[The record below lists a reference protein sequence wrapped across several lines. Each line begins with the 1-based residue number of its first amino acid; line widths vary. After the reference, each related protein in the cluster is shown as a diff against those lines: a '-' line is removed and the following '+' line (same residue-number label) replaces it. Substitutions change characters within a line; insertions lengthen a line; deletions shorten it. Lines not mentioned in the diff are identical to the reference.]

1 MPAHWTEETALKGR
15 GHRSL
20 GRRWRRVSAR
30 SVIGRGPSRDGT
42 GAVIGR
48 WDPAAAAR
56 NPRKVSASCMGRR
69 RRRVDRGAA
78 VGALPE
84 AIAALSRTLPAGPS
98 PEIFRRAK
106 FDRPEAAPALWQL
119 LFRVLSPL
127 SANGA
132 SAPAAQEAQV
142 RVVKSELHSQGYP
155 RRALAQLPEDGS
167 QGSRELLLAL
177 AWLLARGPLL
187 ERLLAQTRVRL
198 GDEIP
203 LCECEALARPGPPVP
218 RVEADGPVDIRHLQ
232 WLMGKLRFQWRKLI
246 TSQQEQCALL
256 GKIHSYT
263 RGCHSDRSL
272 GHLSVA
278 ETELLRD
285 AEGGQQVSGGVAG
298 RSPDRCTQR
307 ARTLGMGPR
316 SFWSDL
322 WLLCEWPGVLR
333 SSWTVSVLD
342 PGRSSACGLDAPP
355 RSLLRSLES
364 ENVRL
369 EAALHW
375 RRQELV
381 FWLWMDTVLGTC
393 PPEAS
398 QPTFVPRIPERGAGE
413 WELVARELQALREE
427 LRGAAEPR
435 RAAWEARVG
444 GWGPEWSA
452 VQRASREAVGLE
464 LAALQRA
471 WERGGAAAQPHG
483 PCRLVKSDAGASGGP
498 GLRAAQVIEVLRSRE
513 ACLEAVLC
521 QLQRQCRQ
529 ELARLVGALPGLIW
543 ILPPGR

>member
-1 MPAHWTEETALKGR
+1 
-15 GHRSL
+15 
-20 GRRWRRVSAR
+20 
-30 SVIGRGPSRDGT
+30 
-42 GAVIGR
+42 
-48 WDPAAAAR
+48 
-56 NPRKVSASCMGRR
+56 MGRR

-127 SANGA
+127 SADGA
-132 SAPAAQEAQV
+132 SASPAQGEPPSTEAQV
-142 RVVKSELHSQGYP
+142 RAVKSELRSQGYP

-203 LCECEALARPGPPVP
+203 LCE
-218 RVEADGPVDIRHLQ
+218 
-232 WLMGKLRFQWRKLI
+232 
-246 TSQQEQCALL
+246 
-256 GKIHSYT
+256 IHSYT

-285 AEGGQQVSGGVAG
+285 AEGGQQ
-298 RSPDRCTQR
+298 
-307 ARTLGMGPR
+307 
-316 SFWSDL
+316 
-322 WLLCEWPGVLR
+322 
-333 SSWTVSVLD
+333 
-342 PGRSSACGLDAPP
+342 
-355 RSLLRSLES
+355 
-364 ENVRL
+364 
-369 EAALHW
+369 
-375 RRQELV
+375 
-381 FWLWMDTVLGTC
+381 DTVLGTC

-413 WELVARELQALREE
+413 WELVARELQALQEE

-529 ELARLVGALPGLIW
+529 ELARLAGALPGLIW

>member
-1 MPAHWTEETALKGR
+1 
-15 GHRSL
+15 
-20 GRRWRRVSAR
+20 
-30 SVIGRGPSRDGT
+30 
-42 GAVIGR
+42 
-48 WDPAAAAR
+48 
-56 NPRKVSASCMGRR
+56 MGRR

-127 SANGA
+127 SADGA
-132 SAPAAQEAQV
+132 SASPAQGEPPSTEAQV
-142 RVVKSELHSQGYP
+142 RAVKSELRSQGYP
-155 RRALAQLPEDGS
+155 RQALAQLPEDGS

-285 AEGGQQVSGGVAG
+285 AEGGQQ
-298 RSPDRCTQR
+298 
-307 ARTLGMGPR
+307 
-316 SFWSDL
+316 
-322 WLLCEWPGVLR
+322 
-333 SSWTVSVLD
+333 
-342 PGRSSACGLDAPP
+342 
-355 RSLLRSLES
+355 LLRRLES
-364 ENVRL
+364 ENVCL
-369 EAALHW
+369 EAALRW

-381 FWLWMDTVLGTC
+381 FWRWMDTVLGTC

-413 WELVARELQALREE
+413 WELVARELQALQEE

-529 ELARLVGALPGLIW
+529 ELARLAGALPGLIW

>member
-20 GRRWRRVSAR
+20 GRRWRRVSTR
-30 SVIGRGPSRDGT
+30 WVIGRGPSRDGT

-132 SAPAAQEAQV
+132 SASPAQEAQV

-232 WLMGKLRFQWRKLI
+232 WLMGKLRFRWRKLI

-285 AEGGQQVSGGVAG
+285 AEGGQQ
-298 RSPDRCTQR
+298 
-307 ARTLGMGPR
+307 
-316 SFWSDL
+316 
-322 WLLCEWPGVLR
+322 
-333 SSWTVSVLD
+333 
-342 PGRSSACGLDAPP
+342 
-355 RSLLRSLES
+355 LLRRLES

-369 EAALHW
+369 EAALRW

-381 FWLWMDTVLGTC
+381 FWRWMDTVLGTC

-398 QPTFVPRIPERGAGE
+398 QPTFVPWIPERGAGE

-471 WERGGAAAQPHG
+471 WEQGGAAAQPHG
-483 PCRLVKSDAGASGGP
+483 PCRLVKSDAGASEGP

-529 ELARLVGALPGLIW
+529 ELARLAGALPGLIW

>member
-1 MPAHWTEETALKGR
+1 
-15 GHRSL
+15 
-20 GRRWRRVSAR
+20 
-30 SVIGRGPSRDGT
+30 
-42 GAVIGR
+42 
-48 WDPAAAAR
+48 
-56 NPRKVSASCMGRR
+56 MGRR

-78 VGALPE
+78 VGALPK

-127 SANGA
+127 SADGA
-132 SAPAAQEAQV
+132 SASPAQGEPPSTEAQV
-142 RVVKSELHSQGYP
+142 RAVKSELRSQGYP

-203 LCECEALARPGPPVP
+203 LCECEALARPGAPVP

-285 AEGGQQVSGGVAG
+285 AEGGQQ
-298 RSPDRCTQR
+298 
-307 ARTLGMGPR
+307 
-316 SFWSDL
+316 
-322 WLLCEWPGVLR
+322 
-333 SSWTVSVLD
+333 
-342 PGRSSACGLDAPP
+342 
-355 RSLLRSLES
+355 
-364 ENVRL
+364 
-369 EAALHW
+369 
-375 RRQELV
+375 
-381 FWLWMDTVLGTC
+381 DTVLGTC

-413 WELVARELQALREE
+413 WELVARELQALQEE

-529 ELARLVGALPGLIW
+529 ELARLAGALPGLIW

>member
-1 MPAHWTEETALKGR
+1 MPAHWTKETALKGR

-20 GRRWRRVSAR
+20 GRRWRRVSTR
-30 SVIGRGPSRDGT
+30 SVTGRGPSRDST

-132 SAPAAQEAQV
+132 SAPAAQGEPPSTEAQV

-285 AEGGQQVSGGVAG
+285 AEGGQQVRAAASEAGERECAPGGSPALEAPGAGLLAVDGHSPGHLPSRGLAAHVCAADPRAGGWRVGAGGPRAAGPTGGVAG
-298 RSPDRCTQR
+298 SCGAPAGSLGGQGWRLGARVECGAAGLTGGRGTRAGSSSAGLGARWGRSPAPR
-307 ARTLGMGPR
+307 ALP
-316 SFWSDL
+316 
-322 WLLCEWPGVLR
+322 
-333 SSWTVSVLD
+333 
-342 PGRSSACGLDAPP
+342 
-355 RSLLRSLES
+355 
-364 ENVRL
+364 
-369 EAALHW
+369 
-375 RRQELV
+375 
-381 FWLWMDTVLGTC
+381 
-393 PPEAS
+393 
-398 QPTFVPRIPERGAGE
+398 AGE
-413 WELVARELQALREE
+413 E
-427 LRGAAEPR
+427 
-435 RAAWEARVG
+435 
-444 GWGPEWSA
+444 
-452 VQRASREAVGLE
+452 
-464 LAALQRA
+464 
-471 WERGGAAAQPHG
+471 
-483 PCRLVKSDAGASGGP
+483 
-498 GLRAAQVIEVLRSRE
+498 
-513 ACLEAVLC
+513 
-521 QLQRQCRQ
+521 
-529 ELARLVGALPGLIW
+529 
-543 ILPPGR
+543 

>member
-1 MPAHWTEETALKGR
+1 
-15 GHRSL
+15 
-20 GRRWRRVSAR
+20 
-30 SVIGRGPSRDGT
+30 
-42 GAVIGR
+42 
-48 WDPAAAAR
+48 
-56 NPRKVSASCMGRR
+56 MGRR

-127 SANGA
+127 SADGA
-132 SAPAAQEAQV
+132 SASPAQGEPPSTEAQV
-142 RVVKSELHSQGYP
+142 RAVKSELRSQGYP

-256 GKIHSYT
+256 GKGTCSSLSSSRELRRSGSDWAPGTPPAWDMATSDLRDALGPGLAGKPSLSPRSSHSVSLPLSSLDLLARPEAASPTTRTWQSIHSYT

-285 AEGGQQVSGGVAG
+285 AEGGQQ
-298 RSPDRCTQR
+298 
-307 ARTLGMGPR
+307 
-316 SFWSDL
+316 
-322 WLLCEWPGVLR
+322 
-333 SSWTVSVLD
+333 
-342 PGRSSACGLDAPP
+342 
-355 RSLLRSLES
+355 LLRRLES
-364 ENVRL
+364 ENVCL
-369 EAALHW
+369 EAALRW

-381 FWLWMDTVLGTC
+381 FWRWMDTVLGTC

-413 WELVARELQALREE
+413 WELVARELQALQEE

-529 ELARLVGALPGLIW
+529 ELARLAGALPGLIW

>member
-20 GRRWRRVSAR
+20 GRRWRRVSTR
-30 SVIGRGPSRDGT
+30 WVIGRGPSRDGT

-48 WDPAAAAR
+48 WDTAAAAR

-127 SANGA
+127 SADGA
-132 SAPAAQEAQV
+132 SASPAQGEPPSTEAQV
-142 RVVKSELHSQGYP
+142 RAVKSELRSQGFP

-218 RVEADGPVDIRHLQ
+218 HVEADGPVDIRHLQ

-285 AEGGQQVSGGVAG
+285 AEGGQQLL
-298 RSPDRCTQR
+298 QR
-307 ARTLGMGPR
+307 
-316 SFWSDL
+316 
-322 WLLCEWPGVLR
+322 
-333 SSWTVSVLD
+333 
-342 PGRSSACGLDAPP
+342 
-355 RSLLRSLES
+355 LES

-369 EAALHW
+369 EAALRW
-375 RRQELV
+375 RRRELV
-381 FWLWMDTVLGTC
+381 FWRWMDTVLGTC

-413 WELVARELQALREE
+413 WELVARELQALQEE

-529 ELARLVGALPGLIW
+529 ELARLAGALPGLIW

>member
-1 MPAHWTEETALKGR
+1 
-15 GHRSL
+15 
-20 GRRWRRVSAR
+20 
-30 SVIGRGPSRDGT
+30 
-42 GAVIGR
+42 
-48 WDPAAAAR
+48 
-56 NPRKVSASCMGRR
+56 MGRR

-127 SANGA
+127 SADGA
-132 SAPAAQEAQV
+132 SASPAQGEPPSTEAQV
-142 RVVKSELHSQGYP
+142 RAVKSELRSQGYP

-285 AEGGQQVSGGVAG
+285 AEGGQQVRAGHSPGHLPSRGLAAHVCAADPRAGGWRVGAGGPRAAGPTGGVAG
-298 RSPDRCTQR
+298 SRGAPAGSLGGQGWRLGARVECGAAGLTGGRGTRAGSSSAGLGARWGRSPAPR
-307 ARTLGMGPR
+307 ALP
-316 SFWSDL
+316 
-322 WLLCEWPGVLR
+322 
-333 SSWTVSVLD
+333 
-342 PGRSSACGLDAPP
+342 
-355 RSLLRSLES
+355 
-364 ENVRL
+364 
-369 EAALHW
+369 
-375 RRQELV
+375 
-381 FWLWMDTVLGTC
+381 
-393 PPEAS
+393 
-398 QPTFVPRIPERGAGE
+398 AGE
-413 WELVARELQALREE
+413 E
-427 LRGAAEPR
+427 
-435 RAAWEARVG
+435 
-444 GWGPEWSA
+444 
-452 VQRASREAVGLE
+452 
-464 LAALQRA
+464 
-471 WERGGAAAQPHG
+471 
-483 PCRLVKSDAGASGGP
+483 
-498 GLRAAQVIEVLRSRE
+498 
-513 ACLEAVLC
+513 
-521 QLQRQCRQ
+521 
-529 ELARLVGALPGLIW
+529 
-543 ILPPGR
+543 

>member
-132 SAPAAQEAQV
+132 SAPAAQGEPPSTEAQV

-285 AEGGQQVSGGVAG
+285 AEGGQQVRAAASESGERECAPGGSPALEAPGAGLLAVDGHSPGHLPSRGLAAHVCAADPRAGGWRVGAGGPRAAGPTGGVAG
-298 RSPDRCTQR
+298 S
-307 ARTLGMGPR
+307 
-316 SFWSDL
+316 
-322 WLLCEWPGVLR
+322 
-333 SSWTVSVLD
+333 
-342 PGRSSACGLDAPP
+342 
-355 RSLLRSLES
+355 
-364 ENVRL
+364 
-369 EAALHW
+369 
-375 RRQELV
+375 
-381 FWLWMDTVLGTC
+381 
-393 PPEAS
+393 
-398 QPTFVPRIPERGAGE
+398 RGAPAGSLGGQG
-413 WELVARELQALREE
+413 WRL
-427 LRGAAEPR
+427 GA
-435 RAAWEARVG
+435 
-444 GWGPEWSA
+444 
-452 VQRASREAVGLE
+452 
-464 LAALQRA
+464 
-471 WERGGAAAQPHG
+471 
-483 PCRLVKSDAGASGGP
+483 
-498 GLRAAQVIEVLRSRE
+498 
-513 ACLEAVLC
+513 
-521 QLQRQCRQ
+521 
-529 ELARLVGALPGLIW
+529 
-543 ILPPGR
+543 